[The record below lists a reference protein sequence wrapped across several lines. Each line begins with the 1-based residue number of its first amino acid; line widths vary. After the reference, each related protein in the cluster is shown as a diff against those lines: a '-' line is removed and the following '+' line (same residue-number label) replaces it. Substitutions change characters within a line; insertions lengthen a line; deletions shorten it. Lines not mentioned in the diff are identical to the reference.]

1 MYIQPEPL
9 RVDEQYYINHN
20 TDYNAF
26 ADAIRD
32 VGPSP
37 CEKFQC
43 DKRDHCAKLAVECK
57 AFRVWTNEGEAVYE
71 RHLSM
76 DKNGDPK
83 EKNIELSVG
92 KLLQPCK

>member
-1 MYIQPEPL
+1 MREPL

-20 TDYNAF
+20 TDYSAF
-26 ADAIRD
+26 ADAVMD

-37 CEKFQC
+37 CEKFNCPKQS
-43 DKRDHCAKLAVECK
+43 HCAELGVECK
-57 AFRVWTNEGEAVYE
+57 AFRVWTNNGEVVYD

-83 EKNIELSVG
+83 EKNIEISVG